1 MIKEKQQIEF
11 IKTFL
16 IPFYN
21 SKDDN
26 ERVNIFNSMFKNMS
40 LLADFDEE
48 TRKYLAIELSE
59 SISIK
64 DNHKKQVKEV
74 FELIYEML
82 NIAFSENYIKKP
94 NKLINELD
102 DCKFSKLEKR
112 IKELIEFDNVNKS
125 YFWRGI
131 GLCCDFTEKA
141 EIDTLPIYDIAEC
154 YIVRLLFE
162 LFKSDVE
169 EIKEFDLNKKEDLE
183 KFNSYEKNLE
193 ENQILIRNEC
203 FILVITKGIGFKFF
217 NICPKC
223 GKFFYKKRKDQVFCS
238 EKCRE
243 AEHQKRYRIKNKK

>member
-82 NIAFSENYIKKP
+82 NIAFSGNYIKKP

-203 FILVITKGIGFKFF
+203 FTLIITKGIGFKYF

-223 GKFFYKKRKDQVFCS
+223 GKFFYKKGKIRFFVV
-238 EKCRE
+238 
-243 AEHQKRYRIKNKK
+243 KNVEL